1 MVSKRA
7 ARRLLCLALLLGL
20 TTALAI
26 AALQPQTAMEDV
38 NAPPRYMRVPH
49 RLHDGPTLRLATKD
63 DLDGIMRIVRAGFPD
78 DPEVDYRFP
87 ARGTYPE
94 DYLKWTRL
102 EYEHY
107 IEQPDKFVVHLAEI
121 PDHSGSEV
129 VMEPVALAVWDT
141 AVLTKANGTDEGLD
155 ERRDANKE
163 HCKAFTESA
172 GKAFAKYFAKYA
184 EKQIHLWLIVT
195 HPNFRRR
202 GAGSVLMKWGI
213 DAAEQKGWPV
223 TVFASPMGELLY
235 SHLGF
240 SRIATKIVQV
250 DDEPQKLTSAI
261 MEKQSKQ
268 GLLEG
273 LL

>member
-1 MVSKRA
+1 MAPKQNACSVNKAAWLRRSWLVARHANPHVESGESACQVRVQYYYCLCCLKTSDRHHKRRARCVSPQSSAFAKDAPDCSSRLGRTCRSEFAHRISAMVFKRA

-141 AVLTKANGTDEGLD
+141 AVLTKANGT
-155 ERRDANKE
+155 
-163 HCKAFTESA
+163 
-172 GKAFAKYFAKYA
+172 
-184 EKQIHLWLIVT
+184 
-195 HPNFRRR
+195 
-202 GAGSVLMKWGI
+202 
-213 DAAEQKGWPV
+213 
-223 TVFASPMGELLY
+223 
-235 SHLGF
+235 
-240 SRIATKIVQV
+240 
-250 DDEPQKLTSAI
+250 
-261 MEKQSKQ
+261 
-268 GLLEG
+268 GLLAP
-273 LL
+273 LHRLRDRSLIYTSR